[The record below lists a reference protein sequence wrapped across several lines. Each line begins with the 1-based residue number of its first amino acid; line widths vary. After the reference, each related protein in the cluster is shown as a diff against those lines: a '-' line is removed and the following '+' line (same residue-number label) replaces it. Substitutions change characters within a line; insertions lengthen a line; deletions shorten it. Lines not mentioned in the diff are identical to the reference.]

1 MMKPRGTAIL
11 PCLLAMLNA
20 ALVGIAAAQP
30 VTPVLEFPQAGLD
43 DTSTYRGYL
52 TRFYREA
59 AGNAVQVA
67 INHHTGRVVN
77 LWADASN
84 ESISFTARDSAGQP
98 ARLWWGSDSAIV
110 MTEGKR
116 RFLQYDLV
124 TESSALELGHFVL
137 ASMRKERDFQYSN
150 RHLLSFNADPYVE
163 NEYPELLALLAR
175 LPREEQSRHLAALRA
190 RTVAELRP
198 RLQPVV
204 DIANEES
211 RWTVSVT
218 QPTFDGRNLLS
229 LEISAEAT
237 QTLVVPSAQQA
248 SIRSIRNQP
257 LRLTIRIGTDS
268 PALTPLAREHIFNQD
283 FMRFYAAR
291 QAEADGAR
299 SPAAPSR
306 LQRLERQVRSV
317 ELLSYHEK
325 LMAGLPNFAT
335 YFGRD
340 MMMSAL
346 MLEPIWSPA
355 MLEHVIASVLR
366 KLDPAGEVSHEEALG
381 GQAIRENAAEYNRL
395 IKAYFAADSIT
406 DRARADS
413 LLRRGRERLSDLQAV
428 HENYMM
434 VDDDFQLPVLAA
446 RYLARRDVSAASKR
460 NFLLAPAVP
469 GKDETRLALLLRNL
483 DYVVRT
489 AAPYAAS
496 PTAINLVSFRK
507 RDEQHWHSG
516 SWRDS
521 NAGYA
526 GGRFAMDINAVWVPN
541 ALQAVQ
547 TIATRLRELGFTPEE
562 LQRHAAE
569 NHAAPLAEYLRTP
582 ATLATAVQIWRG
594 AGKHFWVSLNAQQVQ
609 QQVQAKLAWLP
620 PAEKAYWDK
629 ALAQNAAANK
639 GIEFLALALDS
650 QGRPLPVAN
659 TDPATLLFLEN
670 FTEKILNRAATPAE
684 VLKLVEVFVRPYP
697 VGLFVAGVGPL
708 VANDVY
714 APLEIWETFKR
725 DPYHSPTVVWGRE
738 VNLLMLGLSKQILA
752 AYDEQ
757 GRLKNAS
764 LANYVGELRRA
775 LDTITAAVEASGLK
789 HNELWSYK
797 IEHGNL
803 VPSRYPASCDIQLW
817 NLTDLAVQYSLAL
830 IARLPTR

>member
-1 MMKPRGTAIL
+1 MIKLRCTAIM
-11 PCLLAMLNA
+11 PCLLALLNA
-20 ALVGIAAAQP
+20 APLGIASAQL

-43 DTSTYRGYL
+43 DTSTYHGYR

-67 INHHTGRVVN
+67 INHNTGRVVN

-84 ESISFTARDSAGQP
+84 ESISFTARDTAGRP
-98 ARLWWGSDSAIV
+98 ARLWWGSDSAAV
-110 MTEGKR
+110 MTEGNK

-150 RHLLSFNADPYVE
+150 RHLLSFHADPYVE
-163 NEYPELLALLAR
+163 NEYTELLTLLAR
-175 LPREEQSRHLAALRA
+175 LPAEEQSRHLAALRA
-190 RTVAELRP
+190 QTVAELRL
-198 RLQPVV
+198 RLQPAV
-204 DIANEES
+204 DIANEVS

-218 QPTFDGRNLLS
+218 QPSFDGRNLLS

-237 QTLVVPSAQQA
+237 QTLVVPNAQQT

-268 PALTPLAREHIFNQD
+268 PALTPLTREHIFNQD
-283 FMRFYAAR
+283 FMGFYAAR
-291 QAEADGAR
+291 QAESASAR
-299 SPAAPSR
+299 SPAAQTR
-306 LQRLERQVRSV
+306 LQRLERQVKSV

-381 GQAIRENAAEYNRL
+381 GQAIRENAAEYNKL
-395 IKAYFAADSIT
+395 VKAYLAAENPQSNP
-406 DRARADS
+406 AADS
-413 LLRRGRERLSDLQAV
+413 LLQRARAILADLQAV
-428 HENYMM
+428 RENYMM
-434 VDDDFQLPVLAA
+434 VDDDFQLPVLAS
-446 RYLARRDVSAASKR
+446 RYLARQDVSAASKR
-460 NFLLAPAVP
+460 SFLLAPAVP

-483 DYVVRT
+483 AYVAKT
-489 AAPYAAS
+489 AAPYAAQ
-496 PTAINLVSFRK
+496 PEAANLVSFHK

-541 ALQAVQ
+541 ALQALQ
-547 TIATRLRELGFTPEE
+547 AISTSLQELGFTPEE
-562 LQRHAAE
+562 LRTL
-569 NHAAPLAEYLRTP
+569 APEMRETKLDEYLHNP
-582 ATLATAVQIWRG
+582 AALRLAVETWRS
-594 AGKHFWVSLNAQQVQ
+594 AKKHFWVSLNAQQVK
-609 QQVQAKLAWLP
+609 QQVQAKLGWLP
-620 PAEKAYWDK
+620 QPEKAYWDK

-639 GIEFLALALDS
+639 EIELLALALDS

-670 FTEKILNRAATPAE
+670 FTEKILNSEATPAE

-714 APLEIWETFKR
+714 APLEIWENFKR
-725 DPYHSPTVVWGRE
+725 DHYHSPTVVWGRE
-738 VNLLMLGLSKQILA
+738 VSLIMLGLSKQILA

-757 GRLKNAS
+757 GQLKNAS
-764 LANYVGELRRA
+764 LANYVGELRRT

-797 IEHGNL
+797 IENGNL
-803 VPSRYPASCDIQLW
+803 LSSRYPASCDIQLW
-817 NLTDLAVQYSLAL
+817 NLTDLAVQYSLAQ
-830 IARLPTR
+830 IARLTNR